1 MRTGVGCLLGLA
13 LLGAVAGCGLPPRV
27 ALPEGSG
34 QSSADAVDWLR
45 TSTSNCLR
53 VGSLTAELTLS
64 GQIAGRRVRARVLAG
79 TDVSGRVRLEA
90 VAPFGAP
97 LFVLAANGASATLL
111 LPREA
116 RVVTGTT
123 LGEVLDALTGLRLDG
138 ADLHA
143 ALSGC
148 GVADR
153 DPVGG
158 RAYGDRW
165 RAVVLANGATFWIE
179 RRASAPRLA
188 VAELPGLWIE
198 YPPGSAS
205 LRAVRLVAG
214 AGTKRPRVDLMLD
227 LSQVEENVA
236 LGPDAFEVALPADAV
251 SMSIEE
257 LRGRGLLAGEVR

>member
-1 MRTGVGCLLGLA
+1 MGT
-13 LLGAVAGCGLPPRV
+13 VAGCGLPPRV

-34 QSSADAVDWLR
+34 QPSADAVDWLAEA
-45 TSTSNCLR
+45 TSACLR
-53 VGSLTAELTLS
+53 VSSLTAELMLS
-64 GQIAGRRVRARVLAG
+64 GQVAGRRVRARVLAG

-123 LGEVLDALTGLRLDG
+123 VEDVLDALTGLRLDG

-158 RAYGDRW
+158 RAHGDRW
-165 RAVVLANGATFWIE
+165 RAVILASGATLWIE
-179 RRASAPRLA
+179 RRESVPRLA
-188 VAELPGLWIE
+188 VVALPGLWIE
-198 YPPGSAS
+198 YPAVSAA
-205 LRAVRLVAG
+205 LGAVRLVAG
-214 AGTKRPRVDLMLD
+214 AGTSRPRVDLVLG
-227 LSQVEENVA
+227 LSQVDENVA